1 MQRSGKVALA
11 PAVSGDLI
19 TSEGEN
25 KGAAT
30 GTPDTSQP
38 WPRPATAWWALF
50 VLALAL
56 MFAQLDRSIFSMVIE
71 MVKRDFALTD
81 LQLSLLLGPAG
92 IFFYLLVGIP
102 MARLVDIY
110 PRNIVIACGIAAWS
124 GMTAICGLTQGYA
137 SLFITRMVSGVG
149 GSAHGPGTYSML
161 ADYFPPKKL
170 PRAIAG
176 LQVGYVV
183 GVGGASIIGGA
194 LIGYTSGWPPSRIGG
209 FVIHNWQWVLIMVG
223 LPGLIVAAMTYA
235 LPEPARRGRIGT
247 AASLPFRTVM
257 KEVWARRRVYFPLML
272 GLGLVQVEVMGIIE
286 WRMPFFQ
293 RTYGWTPAQV
303 GAWSGLTVFIAFPAG
318 LLIGT
323 TVTEWLG
330 KRHKDAPVR
339 ATAIMMACCLPFSL
353 LAPLMPNAPLSLI
366 MTGFSGALGM
376 AGAVPQNAAIQ
387 TVTPNEMRGQITA
400 LYLFVYTVFGAV
412 GSFVVALVT
421 RFIVGDESKLW
432 LSMVIAV
439 ATLLPI
445 AVLAIAFAIRPYGRE
460 VARLEALSA

>member
-1 MQRSGKVALA
+1 MALA
-11 PAVSGDLI
+11 SAMAGEPMTRDQE
-19 TSEGEN
+19 EG
-25 KGAAT
+25 GIVTDAAAA
-30 GTPDTSQP
+30 PQS

-50 VLALAL
+50 VLALAM
-56 MFAQLDRSIFSMVIE
+56 MFSQLDRSIFAMVIE

-92 IFFYLLVGIP
+92 VFFYLVIGIP

-110 PRNIVIACGIAAWS
+110 PRNIVLACGIAVWS
-124 GMTAICGLTQGYA
+124 GMTAICGITQGYA
-137 SLFITRMVSGVG
+137 SLFLTRMVSGVG

-176 LQVGYVV
+176 LQIGYVV
-183 GVGGASIIGGA
+183 GAGGASIVGGA
-194 LIGYTSGWPPSRIGG
+194 LIGYTSGWRPIEIGG
-209 FVIHNWQWVLIMVG
+209 LIIHSWQWVLIMVG
-223 LPGLIVAAMTYA
+223 LPGLIVAMLTWA
-235 LPEPARRGRIGT
+235 LPEPARRGRIAT
-247 AASLPFRTVM
+247 ADSLPFRAVM
-257 KEVWARRRVYFPLML
+257 AEVWTRRRVYFPLMF
-272 GLGLVQVEVMGIIE
+272 GLGLSQVEVMGIID

-303 GAWSGLTVFIAFPAG
+303 GAWSGLTVFIAFPLG

-323 TVTEWLG
+323 TVTEWLS
-330 KRHKDAPVR
+330 KRHRDAPVR

-353 LAPLMPNAPLSLI
+353 LAPLMPTAPLSLI

-387 TVTPNEMRGQITA
+387 TVTPNQMRGQITA
-400 LYLFVYTVFGAV
+400 LYLFSYTVFGAL
-412 GSFVVALVT
+412 GSFVVALIT
-421 RFIVGDESKLW
+421 RFVVGDESKLW
-432 LSMVIAV
+432 LSMMIAV
-439 ATLLPI
+439 GTILPV
-445 AVLAIAFAIRPYGRE
+445 AVVAVALAIRPYGRE